1 MTIIIVP
8 TFIFFG
14 NVLKLL
20 KSSLQ
25 IRRNLQRKTNYS
37 PISILSNISKIY
49 ERLMRDNMSDYFN

>member
-8 TFIFFG
+8 TLVFFG

-25 IRRNLQRKTNYS
+25 IRANLQRKTNYS
-37 PISILSNISKIY
+37 LISILSNIPKIY
-49 ERLMRDNMSDYFN
+49 ERLMHDNMSDYFN